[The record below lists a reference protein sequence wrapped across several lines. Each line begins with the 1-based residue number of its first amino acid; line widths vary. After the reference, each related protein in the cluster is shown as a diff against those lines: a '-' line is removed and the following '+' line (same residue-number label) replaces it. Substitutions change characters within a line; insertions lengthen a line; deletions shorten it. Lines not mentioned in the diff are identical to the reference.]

1 MADITSSQFP
11 TTVSFAAVNFETI
24 TPMLTSETNSGKVR
38 RAGFGHSYYTFEAQ
52 YPTLTY
58 SEAQAVLGWLS
69 QTGGQLYSF
78 EIVLPKLSQSLAANT
93 TATVTTS
100 ANIAAGARSVTL
112 TGLGN
117 TQNVLKAGDFFK
129 FSSHSKVYQCATD
142 VTSSA
147 GGTANLSFSGGAVTS
162 VTSGATI
169 TRYNVPFTVIQADE
183 NIGVEYGPGG
193 LARLS
198 VKMREVW

>member
-11 TTVSFAAVNFETI
+11 TTVTFSAVNFETV
-24 TPMLTSETNSGKVR
+24 TPILTSETNSGKVR
-38 RAGFGHSYYTFEAQ
+38 RAGFGHSYYTFDAE

-58 SEAQAVLGWLS
+58 TEAQDILGWLA
-69 QTGGQLYSF
+69 QTAGQLYSF
-78 EIVLPKLSQSLAANT
+78 EIVLPKISQSRATNT
-93 TATVTTS
+93 SATLTTS
-100 ANIAAGARSVTL
+100 ANIAAGARSVAL

-129 FSSHSKVYQCATD
+129 FSTHSKVYQCVSD

-147 GGTANLSFSGGAVTS
+147 GGTATLNFSGGSVTS

-169 TRYNVPFTVIQADE
+169 TRYNVPFTVIQTEDS
-183 NIGVEYGPGG
+183 GSVEYGPGG

>member
-11 TTVSFAAVNFETI
+11 TTPSFSAVNFETV
-24 TPMLTSETNSGKVR
+24 TPILTSETNSGKVR
-38 RAGFGHSYYTFEAQ
+38 RAGFGHSYYTFDAQ

-58 SEAQAVLGWLS
+58 NEAQTILGWLA
-69 QTGGQLYSF
+69 QTAGQLFSF
-78 EIVLPKLSQSLAANT
+78 EIVLPLVSQSRATNT
-93 TATVTTS
+93 SATLTTS
-100 ANIAAGARSVTL
+100 ANVTAGARSVTL
-112 TGLGN
+112 SGLGN

-129 FSSHSKVYQCATD
+129 FSTHTKVYQCAAD

-147 GGTANLSFSGGAVTS
+147 GGTATLSFSGGAVTS

-169 TRYNVPFTVIQADE
+169 TRYNVPFTVTQTEDS
-183 NIGVEYGPGG
+183 GSVEYGPGG